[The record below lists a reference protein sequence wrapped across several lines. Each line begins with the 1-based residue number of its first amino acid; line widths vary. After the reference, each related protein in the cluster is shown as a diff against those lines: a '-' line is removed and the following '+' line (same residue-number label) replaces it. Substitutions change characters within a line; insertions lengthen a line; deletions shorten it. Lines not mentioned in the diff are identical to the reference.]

1 MSRVRTRV
9 PRRGGERADRRFVTA
24 LARGFDIL
32 RCFTRKDREL
42 GNGEIA
48 ARTGLAP
55 ATVSRLAFTLT
66 QMGCLDYSP
75 ETGRYALAVGVLSL
89 GNAYLGS
96 LDVRSVARPLMQRLA
111 DGLPAT
117 VSLGAPDP
125 SSQHMV
131 YLEVCQGEGQMFRI
145 SMEVGARVPHG
156 WTAMGRAYLAALAP
170 EEREE
175 RLEVYKRDAPR
186 AQWAGIRD
194 GIEQA
199 VRDYERY
206 GFCLSVGEWNKDVW
220 AVGTPIV
227 SREGGRILAFNCS
240 GPMFDITR
248 QKIVHEVGPQLLA
261 LRDNVIESTGGVFQ
275 RPPTRASARP
285 AEA

>member
-1 MSRVRTRV
+1 MSRPRV
-9 PRRGGERADRRFVTA
+9 GMPRRGGERADRRFVTA
-24 LARGFDIL
+24 LARGLDIL

-75 ETGRYALAVGVLSL
+75 ETGRYALAVGVLAL

-96 LDVRSVARPLMQRLA
+96 LDVRSVARPMMQRLA
-111 DGLPAT
+111 DELPAT

-125 SSQHMV
+125 ASLHMV
-131 YLEVCQGEGQMFRI
+131 YLEICQGAGQMFRI

-156 WTAMGRAYLAALAP
+156 MTAMGRAYLAALPPA
-170 EEREE
+170 EREE
-175 RLEVYKRDAPR
+175 RLEVYRRDAPR
-186 AQWAGIRD
+186 AQWPGIRD
-194 GIEQA
+194 GIERA

-220 AVGTPIV
+220 AVGAPMV
-227 SREGGRILAFNCS
+227 SREGARILAFNCS

-248 QKIVHEVGPQLLA
+248 QKIVQEVGPQLLQ
-261 LRDNVIESTGGVFQ
+261 LRDRVAESTAGVF
-275 RPPTRASARP
+275 
-285 AEA
+285 

>member
-1 MSRVRTRV
+1 M
-9 PRRGGERADRRFVTA
+9 PRRRGDRADRRFVTA

-66 QMGCLDYSP
+66 QMGCLDYSAD
-75 ETGRYALAVGVLSL
+75 TGRYALAVGVLGL

-96 LDVRSVARPLMQRLA
+96 LDVRNVARPLMQQLA
-111 DGLPAT
+111 DGIPAT

-125 SSQHMV
+125 ASQHMV
-131 YLEVCQGEGQMFRI
+131 FLEICQGAGQMFRI

-156 WTAMGRAYLAALAP
+156 WTAMGRAYLAALSP

-175 RLEVYKRDAPR
+175 RLAVYRRDMPR
-186 AQWAGIRD
+186 TEWQGIRD
-194 GIEQA
+194 GIERA
-199 VRDYERY
+199 VRDYERH

-220 AVGTPIV
+220 AVGTPMA
-227 SREGGRILAFNCS
+227 SREGGRILALNCS
-240 GPMFDITR
+240 GPIFDITR
-248 QKIVHEVGPQLLA
+248 QKIVQEIGPKLLE
-261 LRDNVIESTGGVFQ
+261 LRDRVAASTGGVF
-275 RPPTRASARP
+275 
-285 AEA
+285 